1 MVKLIVPTV
10 SKKSLRLDH
19 FLTEHTQLSKTQ
31 IQELITNGQVLVN
44 QKVVTKKGYFLIT
57 NDQVI
62 IDHDRPKLTVPKQL
76 LTDPTPL
83 NIVYEDQ
90 DLLIVNKPVGILS
103 HPTKF
108 DNNHT
113 LVNMI
118 NHYLTN
124 NQTLIRSGL
133 AHRLDKTTSG
143 LMIVA
148 KNPLALQV
156 ISKFFQERKV
166 IKKYYALVVG
176 NLPAVRININLP
188 IGRHQ
193 GGAIKMVVNGGKNP
207 KPASTTIR
215 LIEKMGIYNLVECE
229 LHTGRTHQIRAH
241 LAHLKCPI
249 LNDPLY
255 GELVDPKNGYY
266 LHAYYLQFVH
276 PITNQVL
283 ELSVK

>member
-10 SKKSLRLDH
+10 PKKSLRLDQ
-19 FLTEHTQLSKTQ
+19 FLTEQTELSKTQ
-31 IQELITNGQVLVN
+31 IQELITEGQVLVN
-44 QKVVTKKGYFLIT
+44 HKVITKKGYFLIT

-62 IDHDRPKLTVPKQL
+62 IDHDRPKLTPPKQL

-83 NIVYEDQ
+83 NIVYEDE

-124 NQTLIRSGL
+124 NQALIRSGL

-148 KNPLALQV
+148 KNQLTLQV
-156 ISKFFQERKV
+156 ISKSFQERKV

-176 NLPAVRININLP
+176 KLPANRININLP

-207 KPASTTIR
+207 KPASTSIR
-215 LIEKMGIYNLVECE
+215 LIEKLGIYNLVECE

-255 GELVDPKNGYY
+255 GESVDPKNGYY
-266 LHAYYLQFVH
+266 LHAYYLQFAH